1 MNTNEVNQELLSFL
15 SKGVTAFHA
24 IAAVKEKLDQEGFQE
39 LAESEPWSL
48 EDGGRYY
55 AVRNQSALI
64 AFRYHHDYQGYM
76 MGAAHCDSPSFKIK
90 VNPEMK
96 ENGYVK
102 LNVEMY
108 GGALIYPWLDRPLSV
123 AGRIVV
129 RQGDSLV
136 TKLVRVDKDLL
147 MIPSLAIHMDRSA
160 NEGHSW
166 NVQTE
171 ICPLLGQDG
180 CGSLLDV
187 VAKEAGVKAEDILGH
202 DLYLYVRTP
211 GTVWGAADEFV
222 SAPHLDD
229 LQCVF
234 GILNGFLQ
242 AKDSA
247 SLPLCCIFDNEETGS
262 LTKQGADSTFLADVI
277 ERIGIASGK
286 SADEQMACAAN
297 AFLVSGDNAHAVHPT
312 HGEMADPVNKPKMNG
327 GIVIKHNGNERY
339 ATDAVSETI
348 FRRICQA
355 IGVPTQT
362 YANRSDLPGGSTLG
376 NISTAQV
383 SMPTVDIGLAQLAM
397 HSSYETAGAMD
408 TLYLERA
415 SAEFYRTA
423 IINHGDGNY
432 ELKA

>member
-55 AVRNQSALI
+55 VVRNQSALI

-171 ICPLLGQDG
+171 ICPLLGQEG

-327 GIVIKHNGNERY
+327 GIVIKYHANQQY
-339 ATDAVSETI
+339 TSDAVSSAY
-348 FRRICQA
+348 FQVICKEA
-355 IGVPTQT
+355 GVPVQSFV
-362 YANRSDLPGGSTLG
+362 NRSDKRGGSTLG
-376 NISTAQV
+376 NLSNRHFSQNA
-383 SMPTVDIGLAQLAM
+383 VDIGLPQLAM
-397 HSSYETAGAMD
+397 HSCYETAGTKDTAYLIAAMKC
-408 TLYLERA
+408 
-415 SAEFYRTA
+415 FYG
-423 IINHGDGNY
+423 HHFVSDGNG
-432 ELKA
+432 KFSI